1 MTSYNDEN
9 MRGIKEE
16 VEVYLDTFPVPTP
29 NEKRIEE
36 TIQFVGTLLDKE
48 EHIEQPS
55 LLKKLRLEWTVTN
68 RLVITLQFLILM
80 FGLWMGIQAS
90 IEMTIEVIFLLS
102 PLSIVI
108 SLTECFKTKTFGM
121 NELEWTFKYGTGQL
135 FIVRLLIALGL
146 HFIAVAPIVF
156 VSGFLSIKHLSTL
169 LIVWLIPAMLVAIFL
184 LIISLYTPNHWN
196 NVYII
201 GPVWLLLSIFL
212 MVQQDLLQLWIEMDI
227 TIHLCVFLFLLTIMM
242 KVIWK
247 YKEASSIER
256 TTFKIHL

>member
-1 MTSYNDEN
+1 MTSFNDEN
-9 MRGIKEE
+9 MTKVKKD
-16 VEVYLDTFPVPTP
+16 VEVNLDTFPVPTP

-36 TIQFVGTLLDKE
+36 TIQFIGTLLDKE
-48 EHIEQPS
+48 DQVKQPS
-55 LLKKLRLEWTVTN
+55 LLKKLRVEWTVTN
-68 RLVITLQFLILM
+68 RLVISLQFLILL

-90 IEMTIEVIFLLS
+90 IEMTIQVIFLLS
-102 PLSIVI
+102 PLSIVVC
-108 SLTECFKTKTFGM
+108 LTECFKTKTFGM

-156 VSGFLSIKHLSTL
+156 VSGFLSIKHLVTL

-184 LIISLYTPNHWN
+184 LIISLYTPIHWN

-201 GPVWLLLSIFL
+201 GPFWLLLSIL
-212 MVQQDLLQLWIEMDI
+212 LIVQQNLLRLWIEMDI
-227 TIHLCVFLFLLTIMM
+227 TIHLCVFVFLLTIMM

-247 YKEASSIER
+247 YKEASSLE
-256 TTFKIHL
+256 